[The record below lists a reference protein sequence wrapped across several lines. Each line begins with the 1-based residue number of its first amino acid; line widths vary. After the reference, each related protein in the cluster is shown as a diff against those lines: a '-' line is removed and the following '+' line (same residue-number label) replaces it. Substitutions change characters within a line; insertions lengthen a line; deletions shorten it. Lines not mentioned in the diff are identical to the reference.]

1 MKSKKVEFEGAFG
14 DKLAGRLD
22 MPDGDIK
29 TCALF
34 AHCFTCSKNLKVVG
48 HITSA
53 LAQKNVATLRFDFTG
68 LGQSEGD
75 FANTNFTSNVDDLVA
90 ATKFMEDQISGPAVL
105 IGHSLGGAAVIQ
117 AAHKIP
123 SAKAVVTIGAPCEP
137 KHVKHHFDAHMDQ
150 IEETGEAD
158 VTLAGRK
165 FKIKKQFVDDL
176 KASKMDDF
184 IRNLDR
190 ALLVMHSPVDRT
202 VGVENAA
209 HIYATAKHPKSFI
222 SLNRADHLLTDEK
235 YSTYAGALIAPWAD
249 LYL

>member
-1 MKSKKVEFEGAFG
+1 MKSKKVEFKGALG
-14 DKLAGRLD
+14 DKLSGRVD
-22 MPDGDIK
+22 MPEGEIK

-48 HITSA
+48 HITSE
-53 LAQKNVATLRFDFTG
+53 LAKRNVATLRFDFTG

-75 FANTNFTSNVDDLVA
+75 FANTNFSSNVDDLVA
-90 ATKFMEDQISGPAVL
+90 ATEFMEKEMSGPAIL
-105 IGHSLGGAAVIQ
+105 IGHSLGGAAVLQ

-137 KHVKHHFDAHMDQ
+137 QHVKHHFDAHMDE
-150 IEETGEAD
+150 IEETGEAE
-158 VTLAGRK
+158 VTLAGRT

-176 KASKMDDF
+176 KAAKMNDF

-209 HIYATAKHPKSFI
+209 HIYSTAKHPKSYI
-222 SLNRADHLLTDEK
+222 SLNKADHLLTDEK
-235 YSTYAGALIAPWAD
+235 YSKYAGSLIAPWAS

>member
-1 MKSKKVEFEGAFG
+1 MKSKKVEFKGALG
-14 DKLAGRLD
+14 DKLSGRVD
-22 MPDGDIK
+22 MPDSETK

-48 HITSA
+48 HITSE
-53 LAQKNVATLRFDFTG
+53 LAKRNVATLRFDFTG

-90 ATKFMEDQISGPAVL
+90 ATEFMKKEMSGPSIL
-105 IGHSLGGAAVIQ
+105 IGHSLGGAAVLQ
-117 AAHKIP
+117 AAHKIH

-137 KHVKHHFDAHMDQ
+137 EHVKHHFDAHMDE
-150 IEETGEAD
+150 IEETGEAE
-158 VTLAGRK
+158 VSLAGRK

-176 KASKMDDF
+176 KAAKMDDF
-184 IRNLDR
+184 IRNLDK
-190 ALLVMHSPVDRT
+190 ALLVMHSPIDRT

-209 HIYATAKHPKSFI
+209 HIYSTAKHPKSYI
-222 SLNRADHLLTDEK
+222 SLDKADHLLTDEK
-235 YSTYAGALIAPWAD
+235 YSIYAGSLIAPWAS